1 MHANSQVCVN
11 YLIFV
16 SMTVS
21 TTIIKESKECSD
33 WYTSPQGS
41 NMSKLNTGTITIPE
55 DMSDN
60 WQTIVNLLAE
70 IVNVPAALIMRIHKE
85 HIEVFSANNNRT
97 HPYHVSDSE
106 KLGQGLYCETVVNS
120 NRQLVVPN
128 ASADEKWRN
137 NPDMKF
143 GLLAYCGL
151 PVRWPN
157 GDMFG
162 TICVL
167 DDRENPFGDTYQ
179 QLLISFRDS
188 VEAQLKTLYQ
198 NHYLQ
203 QLNLEL
209 ESRVSTRTQDL
220 VDLNYSLN
228 LEIDKRR
235 AAERKVRYQQLHD
248 LGTGFLNRSALE
260 SETQQLLDTL
270 PLEAHLDDHF
280 KIGLLH
286 IGFTN
291 GRRIQAK
298 YGYGAWEDVL
308 KEFRQRLT
316 HHTELNVITARPS
329 STDLAFVFR
338 THHYESDINTL
349 CRELVEVS
357 QTEFIV
363 EGEHLHLHSYIGV
376 ASSDD
381 TQSAKSLLKYAT
393 EAMQSCK
400 DSGHKFSFYSQD
412 ISDTQKNISQLES
425 YLLQAVRN
433 DDLLL
438 YFQPKVSPLT
448 HRWIG
453 AEALLRWRHP
463 ILGDIS
469 NETLIHL
476 AEQNGLIF
484 EVGSFVLRSAIQKA
498 AEWANHVN
506 DFVISVNVSA
516 VQLQSPQFVNQVQD
530 LLVAYQ
536 LPARY
541 LELEVTESGLIA
553 DEIVARN
560 TLISLSDLG
569 VTLSLDDFGT
579 GYASFNYLKKFPFD
593 AIKVDKSFVHQ
604 LSHSDEDKEIV
615 RSIISIAKKLN
626 LKVTVEGIENSEHES
641 FILAEG
647 CDIGQGFLYGK
658 PMPYDEF
665 EAHLLNQN
673 NLSPKYSYS

>member
-1 MHANSQVCVN
+1 
-11 YLIFV
+11 
-16 SMTVS
+16 
-21 TTIIKESKECSD
+21 
-33 WYTSPQGS
+33 
-41 NMSKLNTGTITIPE
+41 MSKINTGSIVIPE
-55 DMSDN
+55 DMSAN
-60 WQTIVNLLAE
+60 WQIIVNLLAE
-70 IVNVPAALIMRIHKE
+70 IVNVPAALIMRVHKE
-85 HIEVFSANNNRT
+85 HIEVFSANSNRK

-106 KLGQGLYCETVVNS
+106 QLGQGLYCETVVNE

-128 ASADEKWRN
+128 AASDPKWCN

-151 PVRWPN
+151 PLRWPN
-157 GDMFG
+157 GDAFG
-162 TICVL
+162 TICIL
-167 DDRENPFGDTYQ
+167 DDRENPFCDTYQ
-179 QLLISFRDS
+179 QLLLSFRDS

-198 NHYLQ
+198 YQNVQ

-209 ESRVSTRTQDL
+209 ESRVNTRTQDL

-228 LEIDKRR
+228 QEIDKRR
-235 AAERKVRYQQLHD
+235 AAERKIRYQQLHD
-248 LGTGFLNRSALE
+248 LGTGFLNRTALE
-260 SETQQLLDTL
+260 NETQQLLDTL
-270 PLEAHLDDHF
+270 PLQSQYTV
-280 KIGLLH
+280 GVLH

-298 YGYGAWEDVL
+298 YGYTAWEEVL
-308 KEFRQRLT
+308 KAFRQRLAR
-316 HHTELNVITARPS
+316 HNELNVVTSRPS
-329 STDLAFVFR
+329 STDLVFVFR
-338 THHYESDINTL
+338 SRRYEQDINTL
-349 CRELVEVS
+349 CQELVDIS
-357 QTEFIV
+357 QTEFTV
-363 EGEHLHLHSYIGV
+363 EGENLHLHSYIGV
-376 ASSDD
+376 SCSDN
-381 TQSAKSLLKYAT
+381 TESAKSLLKYAAQ
-393 EAMQSCK
+393 AMQSCK

-412 ISDTQKNISQLES
+412 IADTQKNINQLES

-438 YFQPKVSPLT
+438 YFQPKVSPVS

-498 AEWANHVN
+498 AEWAKQID
-506 DFVISVNVSA
+506 DFKVSVNVSA

-530 LLVAYQ
+530 LLTAYQ
-536 LPARY
+536 LPAHY
-541 LELEVTESGLIA
+541 LELEITESGLI
-553 DEIVARN
+553 ENEVVARN
-560 TLISLSDLG
+560 TLQALSKLG

-604 LSHSDEDKEIV
+604 LSHSEEDKEIV

-626 LKVTVEGIENSEHES
+626 LKVTVEGIENLDHES
-641 FILAEG
+641 FIIAEG

-665 EAHLLNQN
+665 ETHLLNQN
-673 NLSPKYSYS
+673 VSPRFSFT